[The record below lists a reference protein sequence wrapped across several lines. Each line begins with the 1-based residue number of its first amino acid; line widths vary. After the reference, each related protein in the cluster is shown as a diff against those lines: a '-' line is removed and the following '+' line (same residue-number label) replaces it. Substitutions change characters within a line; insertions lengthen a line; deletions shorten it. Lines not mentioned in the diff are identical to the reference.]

1 MPTSRKEAI
10 VEAAIKLFA
19 EKSFQGAS
27 TAELAAMTRVAEGTI
42 FYHFKTKEDLLLHA
56 LVRIKEEILNEFQRY
71 RDTQRPERGIEKV
84 EEALGFYLYL
94 AGKFEDRFLLLHR
107 RYLYELAEVNP
118 TCRQVLQEIYD
129 CLVDILEEAVLAGQK
144 DGSVVDAPTRKTA
157 LLLFTMVDGLVRFK
171 NFNLYDAAALFP
183 ELIAASRRMLSTN
196 PSEEAP

>member
-1 MPTSRKEAI
+1 MSRSRKEAI
-10 VEAAIKLFA
+10 VEAAIRLFA

-56 LVRIKEEILNEFQRY
+56 LVRIKEEILDEYRRY
-71 RDTQRPERGIEKV
+71 RASQRPDLGIDKI
-84 EEALGFYLYL
+84 EEALSFYLYL

-129 CLVDILEEAVLAGQK
+129 CLVDILEEAVLAGQR
-144 DGSVVDAPTRKTA
+144 DGSVVAAPARKTA

-171 NFNLYDAAALFP
+171 NYNLYDASALFP
-183 ELIAASRRMLSTN
+183 ELILASRRMLSAG
-196 PSEEAP
+196 PSEESP

>member
-1 MPTSRKEAI
+1 MSRKEAI
-10 VEAAIKLFA
+10 IEAAIKLFA
-19 EKSFQGAS
+19 EKSFKGAS

-56 LVRIKEEILNEFQRY
+56 LAKIKEEILEEFQRY
-71 RDTQRPERGIEKV
+71 RDSHRPQLGIEKA

-118 TCRQVLQEIYD
+118 TCRQVLQDIYD
-129 CLVDILEEAVLAGQK
+129 CLVDIFEEAVLAGQK
-144 DGSVVDAPTRKTA
+144 DGSVVDAPARKTA

-171 NFNLYDAAALFP
+171 NHNLYDAAALFP
-183 ELIAASRRMLSTN
+183 ELIAASRRMLARQPAEDVS
-196 PSEEAP
+196 